1 MKEFAYK
8 LVKGIDRKDI
18 PRDKRDMINDLIA
31 LGIVT
36 SGKIIQLKSKYRI
49 GKVDV
54 TKKGFGFLIPIG
66 VKEKDY
72 LIEAHHLN
80 GASKGDLVVAE
91 RLFNKKGRPKAKV
104 VYILEKAFAYTV
116 AYLTY
121 EFKNGKKQ
129 PVLKNIKTDMPI
141 FVSEKK
147 KTLKKL
153 PDGAVF
159 KVNNYTAKIEEVLGV
174 LQDPWVDE
182 KISLALYNKKEE
194 FSKKAIKEA
203 RAYGDYVDKSM
214 YPDRVD
220 LTDLPFCTIDPPTA
234 KDHDDAIYFDKEKN
248 ELYVAIADVSE
259 YVYLNGNIDREAKE
273 RGFSIYFPHKA
284 IPMLPRELSENICS
298 LKEHEDRLAF
308 VFKITLNEK
317 NEVVKEELFEAII
330 NSHRKYSYDR
340 VDEFLDGKFENI
352 DDTDKEILEWLMPL
366 WDRVKNIRAQ
376 RLKTGLEFE
385 SDEIKMTLDENGM
398 IKDVT
403 LEKETPS
410 HKLIEDCMLLANKAA
425 AKMIDFGIF
434 RVHDKPSQTSLDE
447 LYSELGA
454 LGIDVDVDEKDFTK
468 VVEGIQSQAK
478 EMGIK
483 KFVDKLIIRSQQ
495 QARYDATNTGHF
507 ALGFERYTHFTS
519 PIRRYS
525 DLTLHR
531 ILKAT
536 IKGEKKILDYILRNV
551 EALVVKLSELEREA
565 MKVEWDFY
573 DRKYARYADL
583 HIGDV
588 YKGIIEDTEIPP
600 IAKILEDKLLGAR
613 VFLKD
618 KQKFNLFE
626 KVDIEIVKA
635 NIATAKIKGKV
646 KKEESE
652 SIIESGGE

>member
-1 MKEFAYK
+1 MKEFVFK

-18 PRDKRDMINDLIA
+18 PRDKRDILNDLIA
-31 LGIVT
+31 LGVVT
-36 SGKIIQLKSKYRI
+36 DGKIIKLKSSYRA

-72 LIEAHHLN
+72 LIESHHLN
-80 GASKGDLVVAE
+80 GASRGDLVIAQ

-104 VYILEKAFAYTV
+104 IYILEKAFAYSV
-116 AYLTY
+116 VYLTF
-121 EFKNGKKQ
+121 EIKNGKKV
-129 PVLKNIKTDMPI
+129 PVLKNIKTDQPT
-141 FVSEKK
+141 FVNEKK

-153 PDGAVF
+153 PEGAVF

-174 LQDPWVDE
+174 LDDPWIDD

-203 RAYGDYVDKSM
+203 KAFGDYVDKSM
-214 YPDRVD
+214 YPHRID
-220 LTDLPFCTIDPPTA
+220 LTHLSFCTIDPESA
-234 KDHDDAIYFDKEKN
+234 KDHDDAIYFDTEKN

-259 YVYLNGNIDREAKE
+259 YVYLNGNIDKEAKE
-273 RGFSIYFPHKA
+273 RGFSIYFPHKSV
-284 IPMLPRELSENICS
+284 PMLPRELSENICS
-298 LKEHEDRLAF
+298 LKENEDRLAF
-308 VFKITLNEK
+308 IFKITLDKN
-317 NEVVKEELFEAII
+317 NEVLKEELFEGII
-330 NSHRKYSYDR
+330 KSKRKYSYDK
-340 VDEFLDGKFENI
+340 VDEFLEGKLDNTDEI
-352 DDTDKEILEWLMPL
+352 DKEILQWLLPL
-366 WDRVKNIRAQ
+366 WQRIKKIRHK
-376 RLKTGLEFE
+376 RLKSGLEFE
-385 SDEIKMTLDENGM
+385 SDEIRMVLDENGM
-398 IKDVT
+398 IKQVN

-434 RVHDKPSQTSLDE
+434 RVHEKPSQTSVDE

-454 LGIDVDVDEKDFTK
+454 LGINVNVDEKDFVK
-468 VVEGIQSQAK
+468 VVSDIQKQAD
-478 EMGIK
+478 ELGIK

-495 QARYDATNTGHF
+495 QARYDASNIGHF
-507 ALGFERYTHFTS
+507 ALGFDRYTHFTS

-536 IKGEKKILDYILRNV
+536 IKNEKKILEYILRNV

-573 DRKYARYADL
+573 DRKYARVANEN
-583 HIGDV
+583 IGKI

-618 KQKFNLFE
+618 KEKFNLFE
-626 KVDIEIVKA
+626 KVDIEITNA

-646 KKEESE
+646 KKD
-652 SIIESGGE
+652 

>member
-8 LVKGIDRKDI
+8 LVKGIARKDI
-18 PRDKRDMINDLIA
+18 PRDKRDIVNDLIS
-31 LGIVT
+31 LGVL
-36 SGKIIQLKSKYRI
+36 SDGKIIKLKSKYKI
-49 GKVDV
+49 GKVDI
-54 TKKGFGFLIPIG
+54 TRKGFGFLIPIDE
-66 VKEKDY
+66 KKDY

-91 RLFNKKGRPKAKV
+91 RLFNKKGRPKVKV
-104 VYILEKAFAYTV
+104 IYILEKAFAV
-116 AYLTY
+116 SVVYLTF
-121 EFKNGKKQ
+121 EMKNGKKV
-129 PVLKNIKTDMPI
+129 PVLRNVKTDEPVY
-141 FVSEKK
+141 VSEKK

-159 KVNNYTAKIEEVLGV
+159 KVNNYTNKIVEVLGV

-203 RAYGDYVDKSM
+203 RAYGDYVDKSL

-220 LTDLPFCTIDPPTA
+220 LTNLSFCTIDPPTA
-234 KDHDDAIYFDKEKN
+234 KDHDDAIYYDKKEN
-248 ELYVAIADVSE
+248 ALYVAIADVSE
-259 YVYLNGNIDREAKE
+259 YVYLNGNIDKEAKE

-298 LKEHEDRLAF
+298 LKENEDRLAF
-308 VFKITLNEK
+308 VFKIYFDKN
-317 NEVVKEELFEAII
+317 NEVIKEELFEAII
-330 NSHRKYSYDR
+330 HSRRKYSYDR
-340 VDEFLDGKFENI
+340 VDEFLAGKFENI
-352 DDTDKEILEWLMPL
+352 DEVDKKILDWLMPL
-366 WDRVKNIRAQ
+366 WDKVKDIRAE
-376 RLKTGLEFE
+376 RLKNGLEFE
-385 SDEIKMTLDENGM
+385 SDEIKMELDEDGM
-398 IKDVT
+398 IKDVKI
-403 LEKETPS
+403 ESETPS

-434 RVHDKPSQTSLDE
+434 RVHEKPSSNTLDE

-454 LGIDVDVDEKDFTK
+454 LGINVDVDEKDFVK
-468 VVEGIQSQAK
+468 VVEGIQAQAK

-483 KFVDKLIIRSQQ
+483 KYVDKLIIRSQK
-495 QARYDATNTGHF
+495 QARYDAVCTPHF

-583 HIGDV
+583 HIGEKF
-588 YKGIIEDTEIPP
+588 KGIVEDKEQPP
-600 IAKILEDKLLGAR
+600 IAKIIEDKLLGAR
-613 VFLKD
+613 VFLKRGD
-618 KQKFNLFE
+618 FALFE
-626 KVDIEIVKA
+626 KIDVEITKA
-635 NIATAKIKGKV
+635 NIATAKIKGIGHKI
-646 KKEESE
+646 EED
-652 SIIESGGE
+652 

>member
-8 LVKGIDRKDI
+8 LVKGIERKDI
-18 PRDKRDMINDLIA
+18 PRDKRDIINDLIA
-31 LGIVT
+31 LGIV
-36 SGKIIQLKSKYRI
+36 SDGKIIKLKSKYRI

-54 TKKGFGFLIPIG
+54 TKKGFGFLIPVG

-72 LIEAHHLN
+72 LIESHHLN
-80 GASKGDLVVAE
+80 GASRGDLVIGE
-91 RLFNKKGRPKAKV
+91 RLFNKGRPKAKV
-104 VYILEKAFAYTV
+104 VYILEKAFAYSV
-116 AYLTY
+116 VYLSF
-121 EFKNGKKQ
+121 EIKNSKKV
-129 PVLKNIKTDMPI
+129 PVLKNIKTNQPT
-141 FVSEKK
+141 FVNEKK

-153 PDGAVF
+153 PEGAVF

-174 LQDPWVDE
+174 LDDAWIDD

-194 FSKKAIKEA
+194 FSKKAKSEA
-203 RAYGDYVDKSM
+203 KAFGDYVDKSM
-214 YPDRVD
+214 YPERVD
-220 LTDLPFCTIDPPTA
+220 LSELSFCTIDPESA

-259 YVYLNGNIDREAKE
+259 YVYLNGNIDKEAKE
-273 RGFSIYFPHKA
+273 RGFSIYFPHKSV
-284 IPMLPRELSENICS
+284 PMLPRELSENICS
-298 LKEHEDRLAF
+298 LKENEDRLAF
-308 VFKITLNEK
+308 IFKIKLDKN
-317 NEVVKEELFEAII
+317 NEVVKEELFEGII
-330 NSHRKYSYDR
+330 KSKRKYSYTK
-340 VDEFLDGKFENI
+340 VDEFLKGNLENI
-352 DDTDKEILEWLMPL
+352 DEIDEKILEWLLPL
-366 WDRVKNIRAQ
+366 WEKIKHIRAK
-376 RLKTGLEFE
+376 RLKNGLEFE
-385 SDEIKMTLDENGM
+385 SDEIKMILDENGM
-398 IKDVT
+398 IEKVE

-434 RVHDKPSQTSLDE
+434 RVHEKPSKTSIDE
-447 LYSELGA
+447 LYSELGS
-454 LGIDVDVDEKDFTK
+454 LGIEVNVDEKDFVK
-468 VVEGIQSQAK
+468 VVSDIQKQAN
-478 EMGIK
+478 ELGIK

-495 QARYDATNTGHF
+495 QARYDANNIGHF

-536 IKGEKKILDYILRNV
+536 IKNDKKMLDYILRNV

-573 DRKYARYADL
+573 DRKYARVAKEN
-583 HIGDV
+583 IGKI

-618 KQKFNLFE
+618 KEKFNLFE
-626 KVDIEIVKA
+626 KVDIEITSSD
-635 NIATAKIKGKV
+635 IATAKIKGRV
-646 KKEESE
+646 KKN
-652 SIIESGGE
+652 

>member
-18 PRDKRDMINDLIA
+18 PRDKRDIINDLIA
-31 LGIVT
+31 LGIV
-36 SGKIIQLKSKYRI
+36 SDGKIIKLKPDYRV

-80 GASKGDLVVAE
+80 GASKGDLVIAK
-91 RLFNKKGRPKAKV
+91 RLNNKKGRPKAKV
-104 VYILEKAFAYTV
+104 VYILEKAFAYSV
-116 AYLTY
+116 VYLTY
-121 EFKNGKKQ
+121 EYKKGKKV
-129 PVLKNIKTDMPI
+129 PVLKNVKTDQP
-141 FVSEKK
+141 VYVNEKK

-203 RAYGDYVDKSM
+203 RAFGDYVDKSM
-214 YPDRVD
+214 YPDRID
-220 LTDLPFCTIDPPTA
+220 LTNLPFCTIDPPTA
-234 KDHDDAIYFDKEKN
+234 KDHDDAIYFDTQKN
-248 ELYVAIADVSE
+248 EIYVAIADVSE
-259 YVYLNGNIDREAKE
+259 YVYLNGNIDKEAKE
-273 RGFSIYFPHKA
+273 RGFSIYFPHKSV
-284 IPMLPRELSENICS
+284 PMLPRELSENICS
-298 LKEHEDRLAF
+298 LKENEDRLAF
-308 VFKITLNEK
+308 VFKITLDEN
-317 NEVVKEELFEAII
+317 NEVIKEELFEGII

-340 VDEFLDGKFENI
+340 VDEFLEGKFENTDEI
-352 DDTDKEILEWLMPL
+352 DEVILKWLMPL
-366 WDRVKNIRAQ
+366 WDRVKHIRDK

-385 SDEIKMTLDENGM
+385 SDEIRMSLDENGM
-398 IKDVT
+398 IKEVRI
-403 LEKETPS
+403 EKETPS

-434 RVHDKPSQTSLDE
+434 RVHDKPSQNSLDE

-454 LGIDVDVDEKDFTK
+454 LGIDVDVDEKDFVK
-468 VVEGIQSQAK
+468 VVSKIQSQAK
-478 EMGIK
+478 ELGIK

-495 QARYDATNTGHF
+495 QARYDAVCTPHF
-507 ALGFERYTHFTS
+507 ALGFDRYTHFTS

-531 ILKAT
+531 LLKAT
-536 IKGEKKILDYILRNV
+536 IRNQQKIVDYILRNV

-583 HIGDV
+583 HIGEK
-588 YKGIIEDTEIPP
+588 YKGVIEDKEIPP

-613 VFLKD
+613 VFLKNTE
-618 KQKFNLFE
+618 QFNLFE
-626 KVDIEIVKA
+626 EVDVEITNA
-635 NIATAKIKGKV
+635 NIATAKIKGKAY
-646 KKEESE
+646 KKED
-652 SIIESGGE
+652 

>member
-1 MKEFAYK
+1 MKEFAFK
-8 LVKGIDRKDI
+8 LVQGIQRKDI
-18 PRDKRDMINDLIA
+18 PRDKRDIINDLIA

-36 SGKIIQLKSKYRI
+36 DGEVIKLKPDYRV

-80 GASKGDLVVAE
+80 GASKGDLVIAKK
-91 RLFNKKGRPKAKV
+91 LNNKKGRPKAKV
-104 VYILEKAFAYTV
+104 VYILEKAFAYSV
-116 AYLTY
+116 VYLTY
-121 EFKNGKKQ
+121 EVKKGKKV
-129 PVLKNIKTDMPI
+129 PVLKNIKTDQPV
-141 FVSEKK
+141 FVNEKK

-153 PDGAVF
+153 PEGAVF

-174 LQDPWVDE
+174 LDDPWVDD

-203 RAYGDYVDKSM
+203 KAFGDYVDKSM

-220 LTDLPFCTIDPPTA
+220 LTELSFCTIDPESA

-248 ELYVAIADVSE
+248 EVYVAIADVSE
-259 YVYLNGNIDREAKE
+259 YVYLNGNIDKEAKE
-273 RGFSIYFPHKA
+273 RGFSIYFPHKSV
-284 IPMLPRELSENICS
+284 PMLPRELSENICS
-298 LKEHEDRLAF
+298 LKENEDRLAF
-308 VFKITLNEK
+308 VFKITLDEN
-317 NEVVKEELFEAII
+317 NEVIKEELFEGII
-330 NSHRKYSYDR
+330 KSKRKYSYDR
-340 VDEFLDGKFENI
+340 VDEFLDGNLENI
-352 DDTDKEILEWLMPL
+352 DDIDKEILNWLLPL
-366 WDRVKNIRAQ
+366 WERVKHIRGE
-376 RLKTGLEFE
+376 RLKSGLEFE
-385 SDEIKMTLDENGM
+385 SDEIRMRLDENGM
-398 IKDVT
+398 IKEVKI
-403 LEKETPS
+403 EKETPS

-434 RVHDKPSQTSLDE
+434 RVHEKPSQTSIDE
-447 LYSELGA
+447 LYAELGS
-454 LGIDVDVDEKDFTK
+454 LGINVKVDENDFVK
-468 VVEGIQSQAK
+468 VVEDIQKQAS
-478 EMGIK
+478 ELGIK

-495 QARYDATNTGHF
+495 QARYDACNIGHF
-507 ALGFERYTHFTS
+507 ALGFDRYTHFTS

-536 IKGEKKILDYILRNV
+536 IKNEKKILDYILRNI

-573 DRKYARYADL
+573 DRKYARVAKEN
-583 HIGDV
+583 IGRV

-618 KQKFNLFE
+618 KEKFNLFE
-626 KVDIEIVKA
+626 KVDIEITNA

-646 KKEESE
+646 KKD
-652 SIIESGGE
+652 

>member
-1 MKEFAYK
+1 MKEFVFK

-18 PRDKRDMINDLIA
+18 PRDKRDILNDLIA
-31 LGIVT
+31 LGVVT
-36 SGKIIQLKSKYRI
+36 DGKIIKFKSSYRA

-72 LIEAHHLN
+72 LIESHHLN
-80 GASKGDLVVAE
+80 GASRGDLVIAQ

-104 VYILEKAFAYTV
+104 IYILEKAFAYSV
-116 AYLTY
+116 VYLTF
-121 EFKNGKKQ
+121 EIKNGKKV
-129 PVLKNIKTDMPI
+129 PVLKNIKTDQPT
-141 FVSEKK
+141 FVNEKK

-153 PDGAVF
+153 PEGAVF

-174 LQDPWVDE
+174 LDDPWIDD

-203 RAYGDYVDKSM
+203 KAFGDYVDKSM
-214 YPDRVD
+214 YPHRID
-220 LTDLPFCTIDPPTA
+220 LTHLSFCTIDPESA
-234 KDHDDAIYFDKEKN
+234 KDHDDAIYFDTEKN

-259 YVYLNGNIDREAKE
+259 YVYLNGNIDKEAKE
-273 RGFSIYFPHKA
+273 RGFSIYFPHKSV
-284 IPMLPRELSENICS
+284 PMLPRELSENICS
-298 LKEHEDRLAF
+298 LKENEDRLAF
-308 VFKITLNEK
+308 IFKITLDKN
-317 NEVVKEELFEAII
+317 NEVLKEELFEGII
-330 NSHRKYSYDR
+330 KSKRKYSYDK
-340 VDEFLDGKFENI
+340 VDEFLEGKLDNTDEI
-352 DDTDKEILEWLMPL
+352 DEEILQWLLPL
-366 WDRVKNIRAQ
+366 WQRIKKIRHK
-376 RLKTGLEFE
+376 RLKSGLEFE
-385 SDEIKMTLDENGM
+385 SDEIRMVLDENGM
-398 IKDVT
+398 IKQVN

-434 RVHDKPSQTSLDE
+434 RVHEKPSQTSVDE

-454 LGIDVDVDEKDFTK
+454 LGINVNVDEKDFVK
-468 VVEGIQSQAK
+468 VVSDIQKQAD
-478 EMGIK
+478 ELGIK

-495 QARYDATNTGHF
+495 QARYDASNIGHF
-507 ALGFERYTHFTS
+507 ALGFDRYTHFTS

-536 IKGEKKILDYILRNV
+536 IKNEKKILEYILRNV

-573 DRKYARYADL
+573 DRKYARVANEN
-583 HIGDV
+583 IGKI

-618 KQKFNLFE
+618 KEKFNLFE
-626 KVDIEIVKA
+626 KVDIEITNA

-646 KKEESE
+646 KKD
-652 SIIESGGE
+652 